1 MRIALIAAAAA
12 TLLSAT
18 FAAAEPLKVGDL
30 QIDGLWTR
38 ATPPRAVAA
47 GGFLTITNTGSAPD
61 TLVGVASPVA
71 AIGELHDMTV
81 EDGIMI
87 MRPVE
92 GGIAIPPGAS
102 VDLAPGGLHIM
113 LIDLKAPLKKGE
125 DVPVTLT
132 FEKAGSVEATLHV
145 APIGAPGPDVSGGG
159 HGAGHGNNGMGHGE

>member
-18 FAAAEPLKVGDL
+18 FAAADPLKLGEL
-30 QIDGLWTR
+30 ELDGLWTR

-47 GGFLTITNTGSAPD
+47 GGFVTITNTGSTPD

-92 GGIAIPPGAS
+92 GGIVIPPGAR
-102 VDLAPGGLHIM
+102 VDLEPGGHHIM
-113 LIDLKAPLKKGE
+113 LIDLKAPLVRGK

-132 FEKAGSVEATLHV
+132 FERAGSIEAMFHV
-145 APIGAPGPDVSGGG
+145 APIGAPGPEG
-159 HGAGHGNNGMGHGE
+159 HGAGHGHNCTGHGE